1 MNGGYTTM
9 LRRFCSLTKFK
20 AGDSLKVT
28 RRVTQK
34 ELDQFSELS
43 GDHNPIHKTRQGQPP
58 AIVHGA
64 FLNSIVASYI
74 GTQLPGHGTEVIS
87 QIFFFPNKCYLDK
100 DIEIN
105 IKLEDTRKIMKLK
118 YKCLQDGNIV
128 FDGEARVIYT
138 PLRKEMPKKE

>member
-1 MNGGYTTM
+1 MNTTPLL

-20 AGDSLKVT
+20 AGDTLKIT
-28 RRVTQK
+28 RRISQK
-34 ELDQFSELS
+34 ELDEFAELT
-43 GDHNPIHKTRQGQPP
+43 GDHNPIHKSGQGQPP
-58 AIVHGA
+58 IVHGA
-64 FLNSIVASYI
+64 FLNSIIAGYI
-74 GTQLPGHGTEVIS
+74 GTQMPGPGTEVIS
-87 QIFFFPNKCYLDK
+87 QIFFFPNKCYIDK

-138 PLRKEMPKKE
+138 PLREKLPKQKE

>member
-1 MNGGYTTM
+1 MNGTSLLC

-20 AGDSLKVT
+20 AGDSIKVT
-28 RRVTQK
+28 RRITQK
-34 ELDQFSELS
+34 EVDKFSELT
-43 GDHNPIHKTRQGQPP
+43 GDHNPIHKTGQGQP

-74 GTQLPGHGTEVIS
+74 GTQMPGPGTEVIS

-100 DIEIN
+100 DVEIH
-105 IKLEDTRKIMKLK
+105 ITLEDTRKIMKLK

-138 PLRKEMPKKE
+138 PLREKTPK